1 MKLTQDGGEDGGRG
15 RKGKETRGNRRGKDL
30 NRIMARNDDGRFY
43 ERTQRAIRSTSV
55 SIILNVVMEGERERE
70 RNIAVAMRNSIQRE
84 EINKS
89 IPFLELVHSLEFS
102 LLANVGHRRKSNRVS
117 LPSEG
122 NVTSEKRRQI
132 SSFLSIRSLIF

>member
-1 MKLTQDGGEDGGRG
+1 MKLTQGGGEDGGRG

-132 SSFLSIRSLIF
+132 SFFLSIRSLIF